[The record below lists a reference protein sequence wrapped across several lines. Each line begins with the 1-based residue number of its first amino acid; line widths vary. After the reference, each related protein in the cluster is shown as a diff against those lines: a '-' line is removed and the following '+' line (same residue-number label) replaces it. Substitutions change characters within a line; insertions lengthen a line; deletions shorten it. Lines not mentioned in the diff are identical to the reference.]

1 MNFNIENLILHKKKF
16 LSEKECN
23 LLINYFEKNKNKTV
37 LENCPEA
44 TTNINTTSTMDVFT
58 IPHSTDEHKLVSD
71 KIEKIINLYHNYTEK
86 FNMFHV
92 ARKQTLK
99 YSHMLRLMKYKKGAK
114 IHPHTDHDPFVYGS
128 CTFNLNNNY
137 KGGEF
142 CFFKGKKK
150 LKLNKGDAL
159 IFPADFFWVH
169 EVKPIKEGERY
180 SVNCFL
186 QSIPESVKQNIYRF
200 KNVMMKNYKENK
212 SDGKKYESHT

>member
-1 MNFNIENLILHKKKF
+1 MNFNIDNLILHKKKF

-23 LLINYFEKNKNKTV
+23 LLIDCFEKNKQKTIQ
-37 LENCPEA
+37 EHCPEA
-44 TTNINTTSTMDVFT
+44 TTNIDTTSTMDVFT
-58 IPHSTDEHKLVSD
+58 IPHSTNEHKLVSD
-71 KIEKIINLYHNYTEK
+71 KIEKIINLFHERTDK

-92 ARKQTLK
+92 GRKQTLK

-114 IHPHTDHDPFVYGS
+114 IHAHTDHAPFIYGS

-142 CFFKGKKK
+142 CFFKGKKR
-150 LKLNKGDAL
+150 LKLDKGDAL

-200 KNVMMKNYKENK
+200 VDVMMNNYKENK
-212 SDGKKYESHT
+212 LDGKKYAIK

>member
-71 KIEKIINLYHNYTEK
+71 KIEKIINLYHNYTDK